1 MKSHTYTKFSP
12 EAADAVD
19 LESLLEQL
27 SDFLLQSGF
36 AGGQQYHP
44 FWGETGED
52 GDRSLD
58 ALKQAI
64 LQALIDSGQF
74 TPEMLKALRGDD
86 DEDAQA
92 SLAKLLD
99 DIVKRL
105 MEQGYLNLEAPP
117 EVPD

>member
-44 FWGETGED
+44 FWGETGVEPVCP
-52 GDRSLD
+52 G
-58 ALKQAI
+58 
-64 LQALIDSGQF
+64 
-74 TPEMLKALRGDD
+74 
-86 DEDAQA
+86 AQA
-92 SLAKLLD
+92 GRASKRVMNACPSCGARRGRENSKVGLLT
-99 DIVKRL
+99 R
-105 MEQGYLNLEAPP
+105 
-117 EVPD
+117 